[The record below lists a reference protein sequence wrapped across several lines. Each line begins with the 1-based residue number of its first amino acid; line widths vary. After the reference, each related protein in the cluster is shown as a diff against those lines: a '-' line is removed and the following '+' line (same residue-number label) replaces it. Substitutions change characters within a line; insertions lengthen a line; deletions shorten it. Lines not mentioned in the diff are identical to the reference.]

1 MPTGSQ
7 LAVPLA
13 EIQGLGANDALLLT
27 PGGEWP
33 ELLVA
38 KRPEGYVV
46 VTADCTHAGC
56 TVGWNGGINEW
67 HCPCHGSRFAMDGK
81 VLEGPAE
88 EPLRTPPVRLESDQ
102 IVIELDG
109 LA

>member
-1 MPTGSQ
+1 MPTGTQ
-7 LAVPLA
+7 LTVPLS
-13 EIQGLGANDALLLT
+13 EIQGLGASDALLLT
-27 PGGEWP
+27 PGGSWP

-56 TVGWNGGINEW
+56 TVGWNGGQSEW
-67 HCPCHGSRFAMDGK
+67 QCPCHGSRFAVDGK

-88 EPLRTPPVRLESDQ
+88 DPLKTPSVRVEADQ